1 MVESN
6 PHTLRSSP
14 LSWIDERLEQIDAQH
29 LRRFLKERGSAQAA
43 KVVIDGKSVVNFSS
57 NDYLGI
63 ANDPRLIQA
72 ANEAAE
78 KFGWGSGASPLI
90 TGHSELHRQLEEALA
105 TFEQTEAAL
114 LFPTGYAA
122 NIGTIT
128 ALADEDT
135 IIFSDA
141 KNHASIIDGCRLS
154 GGTIRVYEHGDCD
167 HLESQL
173 KEFSDRR
180 TAKQKFLIV
189 TDGLFS
195 MDGDLAPLRELTRI
209 AESYNAM
216 LMVDEAHATGVLGS
230 SGRGTC
236 EHFGIQSDCIIKVG
250 TLSKALGSFGG
261 FVCGPRKLVDW
272 LVNRSRTLI
281 FSTAAPAAVC
291 AAGLAALKIVQEE
304 PERREH
310 LAKLSGDL
318 RERLITEGFRV
329 GHSETQIIPVML
341 EDPARTMRVSGDLR
355 SAGYLVPGIRPPSV
369 PKGESLLRISLSHDH
384 TEAMVSGLV
393 DAMTSGKNNAR

>member
-1 MVESN
+1 MS
-6 PHTLRSSP
+6 HDSRHSLQSDS
-14 LSWIDERLEQIDAQH
+14 LAWIDERMQQIDDQH
-29 LRRFLKERGSAQAA
+29 LRRVLKQRGSAQAA
-43 KVVIDGKSVVNFSS
+43 ELVIDGKTLVNFSS

-63 ANDPRLIQA
+63 ANDSRLIQA
-72 ANEAAE
+72 ANDAAE

-90 TGHSELHRQLEEALA
+90 TGHSELHRQLEEVLA

-128 ALADEDT
+128 ALADADT

-154 GGTIRVYEHGDCD
+154 GGTIRVYRHGDCD

-173 KEFSDRR
+173 KELSEQR
-180 TAKQKFLIV
+180 TAEQKFLIV

-195 MDGDLAPLRELTRI
+195 MDGDLAPLRELTQL
-209 AESYNAM
+209 AESYSAM

-230 SGRGTC
+230 NGRGSC
-236 EHFGIQSDCIIKVG
+236 EHFGIQSECIIKVG
-250 TLSKALGSFGG
+250 TLSKALGSLGG
-261 FVCGPRKLVDW
+261 FVCGPQKLVDW

-304 PERREH
+304 PARRER

-318 RERLITEGFRV
+318 RQSLVTEGFRV
-329 GHSETQIIPVML
+329 GKSETQIIPVML

-355 SAGYLVPGIRPPSV
+355 EAGFLVPGIRPPSV
-369 PKGESLLRISLSHDH
+369 PKGESLLRISLSYDH
-384 TEAMVSGLV
+384 SKKMVGELMDALV
-393 DAMTSGKNNAR
+393 R